1 MVKAMY
7 GERRQKAV
15 LKSKLYP
22 VQLEN
27 LCKACLTHFPPIS
40 CHLTSLFLQRHQM
53 RLADKK
59 CNKSGLVGDFTEAPA
74 DVEIV
79 GDNLGDS

>member
-1 MVKAMY
+1 
-7 GERRQKAV
+7 
-15 LKSKLYP
+15 
-22 VQLEN
+22 
-27 LCKACLTHFPPIS
+27 
-40 CHLTSLFLQRHQM
+40 M

-79 GDNLGDS
+79 GDNLGDSWQTSCTWEESEEAAMPII